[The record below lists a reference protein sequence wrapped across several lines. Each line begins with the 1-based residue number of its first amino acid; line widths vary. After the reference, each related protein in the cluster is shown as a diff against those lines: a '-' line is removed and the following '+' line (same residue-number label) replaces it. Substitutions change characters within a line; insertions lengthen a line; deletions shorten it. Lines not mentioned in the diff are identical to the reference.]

1 MFYVANKSRESETG
15 AYYSLYAFV
24 CHFVFQSATN
34 NTISSNILQYIA
46 ICNISIFSIGHIV
59 LYCSSEY
66 CNIAIFQ
73 YIVSSLVCMYV
84 CMLYVCMYAL
94 KIACY
99 MLFRYLDHC
108 YQLLSSMISM
118 MPSVSLLK
126 GVPTYVCSAN
136 TLLIHTGE

>member
-1 MFYVANKSRESETG
+1 ML
-15 AYYSLYAFV
+15 SLTQIPITYM
-24 CHFVFQSATN
+24 CM
-34 NTISSNILQYIA
+34 YD
-46 ICNISIFSIGHIV
+46 
-59 LYCSSEY
+59 Y
-66 CNIAIFQ
+66 
-73 YIVSSLVCMYV
+73 MYV

-126 GVPTYVCSAN
+126 GVPTYVCSVN